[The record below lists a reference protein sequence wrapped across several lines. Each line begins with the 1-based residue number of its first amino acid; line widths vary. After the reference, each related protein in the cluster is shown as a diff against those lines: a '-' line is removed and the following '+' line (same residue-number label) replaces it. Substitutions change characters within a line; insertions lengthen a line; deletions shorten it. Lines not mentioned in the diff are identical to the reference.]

1 MDFRGMILR
10 RSYELAK
17 LRAMD
22 TITRESTPHD
32 IGAITAIFRH
42 AVLHGTGSFEIDPPD
57 AAEMARRRAT
67 IVDAG
72 YPYLVAE
79 RAGVVVGYSYAG
91 VYRPRPAYRFTVENS
106 VYVAP
111 DQQGA
116 GIGRALLTALLVACE
131 AREYRLMVAVIGD
144 SANHASIALH
154 ASLGF
159 VHAGALPAVGWK
171 HGVWLDS
178 VLMTRALGDGAA
190 TAPAS

>member
-1 MDFRGMILR
+1 
-10 RSYELAK
+10 
-17 LRAMD
+17 MD
-22 TITRESTPHD
+22 TIIRESALRD
-32 IGAITAIFRH
+32 IAAITAIYRH

-57 AAEMARRRAT
+57 EAEIARRRAT
-67 IVDAG
+67 IVESG

-116 GIGRALLTALLVACE
+116 GIGRALLLALLAACE
-131 AREYRLMVAVIGD
+131 ARGYRLMVAVIGD
-144 SANHASIALH
+144 SANHASIKLH
-154 ASLGF
+154 ASFGF

-178 VLMTRALGDGAA
+178 VFMTRALGDGAA
-190 TAPAS
+190 TAPAA